1 MAVEAEARRVAMV
14 ERTSGWWL
22 ACSTCGAAFPV
33 AVYKHGCPDCAAA
46 GRAGALLVQYDRQS
60 GPLPARDGL
69 GIWANWAQWLPA
81 VEPRYRVTLGEGNT
95 PLLRVA
101 ALSELTGCDRL
112 FLKMEP
118 QNPTGAFKD
127 RFHAVHA
134 AVAASLGMRG
144 VVAASTGNHGLAL
157 AAYAAA
163 HGLAAVVVGNP
174 RMPALLQRA
183 IRFVGGLPLLTS
195 PEVADE
201 VVGALVDTGEWLP
214 ATMVWPIS
222 TTPNAFGIEGYKT
235 IAYEIYR
242 DLGERMPHRVYVPT
256 AGGDLLTGLW
266 RGQNDL
272 RVAGFANA
280 RSQLVACQPTG
291 AAPLVAALAQ
301 GLDHVPALTHT
312 DTIALSIGDPCT
324 GKLALDAVRETG
336 GDAIAVDDA
345 DILES
350 GRLLAS
356 AGVLVEP
363 SSAASVA
370 AFRKAVA
377 RNPELRGETIVCV
390 ITSSAL
396 KWLDDYGTTT
406 AAAGLDAPASS
417 AALGAV
423 EDYLAARPE

>member
-1 MAVEAEARRVAMV
+1 MV
-14 ERTSGWWL
+14 ERKSGWWL

-33 AVYKHGCPDCAAA
+33 AVYKHGCPECAAA
-46 GRAGALLVQYDRQS
+46 DRAGALLVQYDRQA
-60 GPLPARDGL
+60 GTLPARDGL

-81 VEPRYRVTLGEGNT
+81 VEPRHRVTLGEGNT

-127 RFHAVHA
+127 RFHAVNS
-134 AVAASLGMRG
+134 AVAAHLGMRG

-157 AAYAAA
+157 SAYAAA

-183 IRFVGGLPLLTS
+183 IRFTGGLPLLAS
-195 PEVADE
+195 PEVGDA
-201 VVGALVDTGEWLP
+201 VVDALVDSGAWLP

-222 TTPNAFGIEGYKT
+222 TTPNPFGIEGYKT

-242 DLGERMPHRVYVPT
+242 DLGERMPDRIFAPT

-272 RVAGFANA
+272 QAAGFANA
-280 RSQLVACQPTG
+280 RSRLIACQPTG

-301 GLDHVPALTHT
+301 GLDHVPALPHT

-324 GKLALDAVRETG
+324 GKLALDAVRGTG
-336 GDAIAVDDA
+336 GDALAVDDA
-345 DILES
+345 DILET
-350 GRLLAS
+350 GRLLAR
-356 AGVLVEP
+356 AGVLAEP

-370 AFRKAVA
+370 VA
-377 RNPELRGETIVCV
+377 RNAIAQNPALRDETIVCV

-396 KWLDDYGTTT
+396 KWLDDYGTSTAASGLSTPT
-406 AAAGLDAPASS
+406 AAAG
-417 AALGAV
+417 LGAV
-423 EDYLAARPE
+423 EDYLADRR